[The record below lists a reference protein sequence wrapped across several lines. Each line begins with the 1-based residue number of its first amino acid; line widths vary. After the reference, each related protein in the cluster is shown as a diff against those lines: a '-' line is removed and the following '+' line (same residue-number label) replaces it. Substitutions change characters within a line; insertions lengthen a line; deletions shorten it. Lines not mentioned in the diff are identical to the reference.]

1 MTEVW
6 SGGIVYMYFETE
18 NEYGLVSVTNNKVST
33 LGDYS
38 NLSKAMATVSP
49 SGVNSASYSPT
60 NTIAS
65 CPATGTAWAAVA
77 SPLPPSP
84 NKELCQ
90 CMFNSLSCTVK
101 SSVDAENY
109 GDMFGYVCGADPNAC
124 AGIQHVSCSK
134 SILTKEEKLTC
145 LQNATTGTYGAYSMC
160 NSTEQLGFVLDQYYS
175 AQPSAQRA
183 SACGFSGSATLK
195 SGVKPTGVCSSLM
208 AQAGVSG
215 KGTVT
220 ASPTTGSGAGATGG
234 SGSGSG
240 SSSKASGSG
249 SKGAAGA
256 LSAQSVQVGPY
267 TIGVSAFIAI
277 FSGAAALLL

>member
-1 MTEVW
+1 
-6 SGGIVYMYFETE
+6 
-18 NEYGLVSVTNNKVST
+18 
-33 LGDYS
+33 
-38 NLSKAMATVSP
+38 
-49 SGVNSASYSPT
+49 
-60 NTIAS
+60 
-65 CPATGTAWAAVA
+65 
-77 SPLPPSP
+77 
-84 NKELCQ
+84 
-90 CMFNSLSCTVK
+90 
-101 SSVDAENY
+101 
-109 GDMFGYVCGADPNAC
+109 
-124 AGIQHVSCSK
+124 
-134 SILTKEEKLTC
+134 
-145 LQNATTGTYGAYSMC
+145 MC

-234 SGSGSG
+234 SGSGGSKSSG
-240 SSSKASGSG
+240 SSSG

-256 LSAQSVQVGPY
+256 LSVQSVQVGPY
-267 TIGVSAFIAI
+267 TLGVSAFIAI